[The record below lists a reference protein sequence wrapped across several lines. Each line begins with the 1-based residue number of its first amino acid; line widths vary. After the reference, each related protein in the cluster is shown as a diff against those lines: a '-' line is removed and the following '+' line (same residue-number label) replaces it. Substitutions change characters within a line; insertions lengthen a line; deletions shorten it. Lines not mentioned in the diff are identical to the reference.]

1 MNQVENS
8 TQAQHAN
15 QKGAELQQ
23 MVLRAWKDEHAREQ
37 SLVECCMQA
46 HEGEQVSR
54 EFVTEVSLS
63 RYFGLVNKASL
74 GLRGLF
80 TGEEVEQ
87 LVNAFPHPTINIH
100 GSVVLAEMYFDGL
113 GVEALETGSVEARLY
128 EKLAKLTDLEQ
139 VAVVDV
145 LECAW
150 SDRVVGPVAY
160 AMSRLT
166 VAQSE
171 VA

>member
-1 MNQVENS
+1 MNQVENNV
-8 TQAQHAN
+8 QAQHAN
-15 QKGAELQQ
+15 QKGAEVREWVLQ
-23 MVLRAWKDEHAREQ
+23 MWTDDNACEQ
-37 SLVECCMQA
+37 NLVERRLKA
-46 HEGEQVSR
+46 HESELVSR
-54 EFVTEVSLS
+54 EFATSLSLS
-63 RYFGLVNKASL
+63 RYFRLINRATQTL
-74 GLRGLF
+74 EGLF
-80 TGEEVEQ
+80 TAEDVKR
-87 LVNAFPHPTINIH
+87 LLHTFPREIIDSSGAVP
-100 GSVVLAEMYFDGL
+100 LAERYFDGL
-113 GVEALETGSVEARLY
+113 GVEALASESEEVRLY